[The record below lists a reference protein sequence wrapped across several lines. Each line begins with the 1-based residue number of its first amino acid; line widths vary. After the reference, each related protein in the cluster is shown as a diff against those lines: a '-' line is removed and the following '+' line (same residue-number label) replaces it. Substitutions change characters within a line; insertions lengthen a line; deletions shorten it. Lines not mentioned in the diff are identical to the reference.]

1 MECTVL
7 IDDRLLEAGRQA
19 AGTSEVQTLVE
30 VGLRELV
37 RSQQLK
43 VLADSFGTFDLDLT
57 VEELRRLRRAE
68 VDRLERLEQDHQ

>member
-43 VLADSFGTFDLDLT
+43 VLADSLQTASGPSTST
-57 VEELRRLRRAE
+57 
-68 VDRLERLEQDHQ
+68 